1 MHPTLLSILS
11 APANVAEFRGV
22 QRSQPEEG
30 PVSANFGLVVAGDV
44 AMASCWS
51 VSGAKRFLDIVSA
64 IVALLLLSPF
74 MFVLALLVGFTSK
87 GPIFFAQRRVGSHG
101 RLFTIFKFR
110 TMEVTPAQQH
120 GPAIT
125 VHGDRRI
132 TRVGAVLRKYKLDEL
147 PQFYNVLNGDM
158 SLVGPRPKLPH
169 HEGMKMPFRPGLTG
183 AATLAFRCEEKMLG
197 TIPAKDLDLFY
208 DLTVKPLKAR
218 LDSRYMEQATLMS
231 DIGLLLE
238 TAIFCL
244 GLKTELSTLDLRP
257 SA

>member
-1 MHPTLLSILS
+1 MHPTILSIFS
-11 APANVAEFRGV
+11 APATVTEFRGA
-22 QRSQPEEG
+22 QRNQVASHTLAEG
-30 PVSANFGLVVAGDV
+30 GLVVAVDV
-44 AMASCWS
+44 ALASSWS
-51 VSGAKRFLDIVSA
+51 VSGAKRFLDIASA
-64 IVALLLLSPF
+64 LVALLLLSPF

-101 RLFTIFKFR
+101 HLFTIFKFR
-110 TMEVTPAQQH
+110 TMEVAPAQQS

-132 TRVGAVLRKYKLDEL
+132 TRVGTVLRKYKLDEL

-183 AATLAFRCEEKMLG
+183 AATLAFRCEEKMLRS
-197 TIPAKDLDLFY
+197 IPAQDLDLFY

-218 LDSRYMEQATLMS
+218 LDSKYMEHATLHS
-231 DIGLLLE
+231 DIWLLLH
-238 TAIFCL
+238 TAIACM
-244 GLKTELSTLDLRP
+244 GLSADVTTLDLSP
-257 SA
+257 SV